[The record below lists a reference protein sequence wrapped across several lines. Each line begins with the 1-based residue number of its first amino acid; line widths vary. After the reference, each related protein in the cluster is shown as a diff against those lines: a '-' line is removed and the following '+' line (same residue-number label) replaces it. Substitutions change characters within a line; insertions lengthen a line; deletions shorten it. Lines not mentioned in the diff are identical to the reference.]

1 MFQAFLGSY
10 FNSRPSARGD
20 AAKARRMA
28 RRSHFNSRPSAR
40 GDVSKSGALV
50 MNEISIHAPPRGA
63 TRTTRRSL
71 YADVFQF
78 TPLREGRPSTG
89 NPAVQCQYFNSRP
102 SARGDVH
109 HSHIRLCRLISIHA
123 PPRGATILRL
133 NDPKQDPP
141 ISIHAPPRGAT
152 EQARIR
158 AQKLTHFNSRPSAR
172 GDWRR
177 CSKSP
182 RKSTISIHAPPRGA
196 TADVQRIIAALRRFQ
211 FTPLREGRQALFSYI
226 STQKIS
232 IHAPPRGATAW
243 RADATPAHY
252 FNSRPSARGDCIRR
266 VTSSG
271 VMDISIHAPPRGATP
286 TSILISRQSE
296 FQFTPLREGR
306 RRDAA
311 EIRRKLYISIHAP
324 PRGATAHG

>member
-1 MFQAFLGSY
+1 MQA
-10 FNSRPSARGD
+10 
-20 AAKARRMA
+20 
-28 RRSHFNSRPSAR
+28 HFNSRPSAR
-40 GDVSKSGALV
+40 GDNSAA
-50 MNEISIHAPPRGA
+50 E
-63 TRTTRRSL
+63 
-71 YADVFQF
+71 
-78 TPLREGRPSTG
+78 RPEAR
-89 NPAVQCQYFNSRP
+89 PAN
-102 SARGDVH
+102 
-109 HSHIRLCRLISIHA
+109 
-123 PPRGATILRL
+123 
-133 NDPKQDPP
+133 
-141 ISIHAPPRGAT
+141 
-152 EQARIR
+152 
-158 AQKLTHFNSRPSAR
+158 FNSRPSAR

-306 RRDAA
+306 RCGKLKQSTTRIFQFTPLREGRPTWTAA
-311 EIRRKLYISIHAP
+311 GTLRRLFQFTPLREGRPDMMAIADTYHISIHAP
-324 PRGATAHG
+324 PRGATSAYNETIMEHLFQFTPLREGRRREVV